1 MIQNEIEVFSS
12 LHGETYAVNE
22 DPWREERTETKGK
35 VELFL
40 EDYSSNCIHL
50 DLSALF
56 LCLEILD
63 GRNPIHFYACKQT
76 CILVYHALF

>member
-1 MIQNEIEVFSS
+1 M
-12 LHGETYAVNE
+12 
-22 DPWREERTETKGK
+22 ETKGK

-56 LCLEILD
+56 LYLEILD